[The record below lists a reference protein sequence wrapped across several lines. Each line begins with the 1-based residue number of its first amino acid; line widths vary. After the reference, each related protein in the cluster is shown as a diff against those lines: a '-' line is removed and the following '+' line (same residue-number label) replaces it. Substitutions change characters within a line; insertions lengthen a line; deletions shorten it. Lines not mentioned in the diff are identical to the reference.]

1 MNKKSAKQLTVL
13 LAEDDEML
21 RGMVAEI
28 LSDGGYRVLAAED
41 GQAAWEK
48 ITAQGAD
55 MAVLDCNMP
64 RLDGLALTKRL
75 RKDPRFSGMP
85 IMMLTV
91 KSMVEDQLVGYGS
104 GIDDYLPKPFDDQV
118 LLTRLKVLARRI
130 LNA

>member
-1 MNKKSAKQLTVL
+1 MNKKSAKKLTVL

-28 LSDGGYRVLAAED
+28 LSGGGYRVLAAED

-118 LLTRLKVLARRI
+118 LLARLKVLARRI
-130 LNA
+130 LSA